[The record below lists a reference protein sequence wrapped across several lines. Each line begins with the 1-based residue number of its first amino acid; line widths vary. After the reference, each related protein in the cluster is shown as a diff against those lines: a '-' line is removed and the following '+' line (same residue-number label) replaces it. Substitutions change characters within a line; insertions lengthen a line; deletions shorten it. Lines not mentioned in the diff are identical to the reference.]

1 MHAVY
6 TTKGWVLRN
15 QTSGEANATLVL
27 YTEGFGLIR
36 VHAQGLRRS
45 TSKLAPHCTLF
56 SFGNFSLVKGKEV
69 WRLIGAEKVFVNS
82 DASVRQLLARI
93 GKLVERLIQ
102 GEEKSSGIYHII
114 ENLADFYY
122 KNASADLV
130 SPDRLIDG
138 EILVNLRLLH
148 ELGYL
153 ADTTEVKEHIV
164 DYLVDKARLEGVLLK
179 RKDLLVTVNKSLK
192 ASQM

>member
-15 QTSGEANATLVL
+15 QISGEANATLLL

-45 TSKLAPHCTLF
+45 TSKLAPHCTLL

-69 WRLIGAEKVFVNS
+69 WRLIGAEKVFINS
-82 DASVRQLLARI
+82 DSSVRQLLARI
-93 GKLVERLIQ
+93 AKLIERLIQ

-114 ENLADFYY
+114 ENLAAFYH
-122 KNASADLV
+122 KDAGQDLV

-138 EILVNLRLLH
+138 EILANLRLLY

-153 ADTTEVKEHIV
+153 ADNAEVREQIA
-164 DYLVDKARLEGVLLK
+164 DYVVERAHLEAVLAR
-179 RKDLLVTVNKSLK
+179 RKDLLITVNKSLRE
-192 ASQM
+192 SQM